1 MKLKYYLRG
10 MGIGI
15 IVTTVILMIVFALH
29 KNETL
34 TDDQIRERAAALG
47 MVMPDALS
55 DSEKLSNPVEDDGND
70 TASDEAAASDQ
81 KDAADAQ
88 TPAAKPQTNGK
99 DTSQNVGKSDQ
110 ADQTDKSDQTDQA
123 DKSDKNNVETIEQV
137 ELSIVGG
144 EYSDDVCKKLK
155 RAGVIDDADD
165 FNKYLSEGGYDSL
178 IQPGTYI
185 IPKDADYDTII
196 KMITE
201 RNDDKNTDQKK
212 DTKSKK

>member
-47 MVMPDALS
+47 MVMPDALD
-55 DSEKLSNPVEDDGND
+55 DSEKLSDPVEDDGND
-70 TASDEAAASDQ
+70 TALDEDAAASDQ
-81 KDAADAQ
+81 KDAADVQ
-88 TPAAKPQTNGK
+88 TPEAKPQNNGK
-99 DTSQNVGKSDQ
+99 DTSQNAEKSDQ
-110 ADQTDKSDQTDQA
+110 ADQTDKTDQA

-185 IPKDADYDTII
+185 IPKDADYDTIV

-201 RNDDKNTDQKK
+201 KNDDKKTDQTKNTKNKK
-212 DTKSKK
+212 

>member
-47 MVMPDALS
+47 MVMPAALD
-55 DSEKLSNPVEDDGND
+55 DSKKLSNPVEDDGND
-70 TASDEAAASDQ
+70 TALDKAAAASDQ
-81 KDAADAQ
+81 KAEADAQ
-88 TPAAKPQTNGK
+88 TPETKPQNNGK
-99 DTSQNVGKSDQ
+99 DISQNAEKS
-110 ADQTDKSDQTDQA
+110 DQA
-123 DKSDKNNVETIEQV
+123 DKSDKTDQTDKSDRNNVETIEQV

-178 IQPGTYI
+178 IQPGTHI

-201 RNDDKNTDQKK
+201 KNDDKKTNQTKN
-212 DTKSKK
+212 TKSKKW

>member
-1 MKLKYYLRG
+1 

-47 MVMPDALS
+47 MVMPDALD
-55 DSEKLSNPVEDDGND
+55 DSEKLSDPVENAGNG
-70 TASDEAAASDQ
+70 TALDEEAAASDQ
-81 KDAADAQ
+81 KDAADVQ
-88 TPAAKPQTNGK
+88 TPEAKPQNNGK

-110 ADQTDKSDQTDQA
+110 TDQTDQA

-185 IPKDADYDTII
+185 IPKDADYNTIV

-201 RNDDKNTDQKK
+201 RNDDKKTDQTK

>member
-47 MVMPDALS
+47 MVMPDALD
-55 DSEKLSNPVEDDGND
+55 DSEKLSDPVENAGNG
-70 TASDEAAASDQ
+70 TALDEEASASDQ
-81 KDAADAQ
+81 KDAADVQ
-88 TPAAKPQTNGK
+88 TPEAKPQNNGK

-110 ADQTDKSDQTDQA
+110 TDQTDQA

-185 IPKDADYDTII
+185 IPKDADYNTIV

-201 RNDDKNTDQKK
+201 RNDDKKTDQTK

>member
-10 MGIGI
+10 MGVGM
-15 IVTTVILMIVFALH
+15 IVTTVILMIVFSLH

-34 TDDQIRERAAALG
+34 TDDEIRTRARALG
-47 MVMPDALS
+47 MVEADAAGG
-55 DSEKLSNPVEDDGND
+55 SEKLSDPSEDEQTDPPQDDLTD
-70 TASDEAAASDQ
+70 TTPESKPADTKTQPDSTSDAKEKTQTQQDKTSASE
-81 KDAADAQ
+81 
-88 TPAAKPQTNGK
+88 AAKP
-99 DTSQNVGKSDQ
+99 
-110 ADQTDKSDQTDQA
+110 
-123 DKSDKNNVETIEQV
+123 ETETVEQV

-155 RAGVIDDADD
+155 RAGVIKDADD

-196 KMITE
+196 RLITE
-201 RNDDKNTDQKK
+201 KKTTETKDAEKETGKKTQKNKK
-212 DTKSKK
+212 KS

>member
-47 MVMPDALS
+47 MVMPDALD
-55 DSEKLSNPVEDDGND
+55 DSEKLSDPVENAGNG
-70 TASDEAAASDQ
+70 TALDEEAAASDQ
-81 KDAADAQ
+81 KDAADVQ
-88 TPAAKPQTNGK
+88 TPEAKPQNNGK

-110 ADQTDKSDQTDQA
+110 TDQTDQA

-185 IPKDADYDTII
+185 IPKDADYNTIV

-201 RNDDKNTDQKK
+201 RNDDKKTDQTK

>member
-55 DSEKLSNPVEDDGND
+55 DSEKLSDPVEDDGND

-81 KDAADAQ
+81 KDEADAQ

-201 RNDDKNTDQKK
+201 RNDDKKTDQKK